1 MQFHPQIYHHYMH
14 ASLIV
19 FLNNNDQT
27 QNIDDNVKSNDI
39 ISNHKYEECILF
51 L

>member
-14 ASLIV
+14 VLLIV

-27 QNIDDNVKSNDI
+27 QNIDDNGK
-39 ISNHKYEECILF
+39 C
-51 L
+51 